1 MHILV
6 PRDLVNL
13 KSLFLKASFELM
25 IGLYED
31 SVQTYSMFIDEHE
44 ESRHYQIEYHYL
56 AYLRR
61 GKAFFA

>member
-1 MHILV
+1 
-6 PRDLVNL
+6 
-13 KSLFLKASFELM
+13 M